1 MNKRTWRMLV
11 GAALIAVLT
20 GHAAGWLALP
30 LLPRL
35 EAWLYDARVRAT
47 APTPVDPRI
56 VIVDIDEKSL
66 REKDQGGEGR
76 WPWRR
81 DRLAQLVTDLFD
93 TYGVS
98 LVALDIILSERDEG
112 SDLEVLER
120 LAHEDL
126 KAQPGLAQALARL
139 RSSASPDQ
147 QLAQALT
154 KGPVVLGYAFHNDQP
169 AAHTRLP
176 PGLSAQD
183 LGLAALPAQSY
194 PGYAGLL
201 PTLQSQAV
209 AAGHLNPLRD
219 ADGITRRVPLLV
231 EHGGRYYPA
240 LSLAVLQAV
249 AGEPV
254 LNAVTARYGESD
266 LRVEHLRAG
275 PITVPVDGALNALV
289 PFRAT
294 ARSFHYVSAV
304 DVLQRRVA
312 VDALKGRIVLVG
324 TSAAGL
330 ADLVAT
336 PVGAS
341 FPGVEIHANLITGM
355 LDGRIAHAPAYAPG
369 TQVALVLA
377 LGLLMLWVGD
387 RLRPAPALAV
397 FALAGLATVGLNLA
411 LLTQW
416 QLMLPLAAPLAC
428 LASLFVFQTSFG
440 FLVESRGKRQIAALF
455 AHYVPPELVDRMA
468 QDPASFTMAPQERKL
483 TVLFADVR
491 DFTSISERLSPQDL
505 ADLINAYLTTMSEV
519 IRQQHQGTLDKYIGD
534 AVMAFWGA
542 PVDTPNHARD
552 AVRAACDMQRALAG
566 LNATC
571 RARGWPMLRVGIGV
585 NTGRMRVG
593 DMGSKLRRAYTV
605 MGDAVNLAS
614 RLEGLTKAYGVEI
627 LIGQDTRDA
636 LDGWTC
642 REVDRVRVKGK
653 DQAVAIFEPL
663 GPSDDIDPEQQ
674 AQLAQWHQVL
684 AAYRSR
690 DWTRALDLLAP
701 LTQVCPERLLY
712 AVYDQRLRAFRDS
725 PPPADWDGTTRV
737 GV

>member
-1 MNKRTWRMLV
+1 MNKRAWRMWV
-11 GAALIAVLT
+11 GATLTALFT
-20 GHAAGWLALP
+20 SYAAGWLALP

-35 EAWLYDARVRAT
+35 EAWLYDARVRAV
-47 APTPVDPRI
+47 APTTLDPRI

-81 DRLAQLVTDLFD
+81 DRLAQLVTELFD
-93 TYGVS
+93 TYGAS
-98 LVALDIILSERDEG
+98 LVALDIILSERDEA
-112 SDLEVLER
+112 SV
-120 LAHEDL
+120 A
-126 KAQPGLAQALARL
+126 PL
-139 RSSASPDQ
+139 RSSLSPDQ

-169 AAHTRLP
+169 AAYTRLP
-176 PGLSAQD
+176 PGLSARD
-183 LGLAALPAQSY
+183 WGLEALPAQSY

-201 PTLQSQAV
+201 PLLQAQAV

-231 EHGGRYYPA
+231 EHSGRYYPA
-240 LSLAVLQAV
+240 LALAVLQAV
-249 AGEPV
+249 ADEPQ
-254 LNAVTARYGESD
+254 LGAVTARYGPSD
-266 LRVEHLRAG
+266 LRVEYLRAG
-275 PITVPVDGALNALV
+275 PITVPVDTALNALV
-289 PFRAT
+289 PFHAA
-294 ARSFHYVSAV
+294 ARSFAYVPAV
-304 DVLQRRVA
+304 DVLQKRVA

-330 ADLVAT
+330 AELVAT

-341 FPGVEIHANLITGM
+341 FPGVEVHANLITGM

-369 TQVALVLA
+369 AQAALVLA

-387 RLRPAPALAV
+387 RLRPAPTVAM
-397 FALAGLATVGLNLA
+397 FTLAGLAVLGLNLM
-411 LLTQW
+411 LLKQW

-428 LASLFVFQTSFG
+428 LASLFVFQMSYG
-440 FLVESRGKRQIAALF
+440 FLAESRGKRQIAALF
-455 AHYVPPELVDRMA
+455 AHYVPPELVERMA
-468 QDPASFTMAPQERKL
+468 QDPASFTMAPQERTL

-505 ADLINAYLTTMSEV
+505 AELINVYLTTMSEV
-519 IRQQHQGTLDKYIGD
+519 IRQKHQGTLDKYIGD

-542 PVDTPNHARD
+542 PVDTPHHARD
-552 AVRAACDMQRALAG
+552 AVRAACDMQRALVH

-571 RARGWPMLRVGIGV
+571 RARGWPLLRVGIGI

-605 MGDAVNLAS
+605 MGDAVNLGS
-614 RLEGLTKAYGVEI
+614 RLEGLTKTYGANI
-627 LIGQDTRDA
+627 LIGPATREA
-636 LDGWTC
+636 LEGWTC
-642 REVDRVRVKGK
+642 REVDHVRVKGK
-653 DQAVAIFEPL
+653 DEAVAIFEPW
-663 GPSDDIDPEQQ
+663 GPSDQISPERQ
-674 AQLAQWHQVL
+674 AELAQWQAVL

-701 LTQVCPERLLY
+701 LIQADPECTLF
-712 AVYDQRLRAFRDS
+712 AVYDQRLRALRDT
-725 PPPADWDGTTRV
+725 PPPADWNGVTRV
-737 GV
+737 IA

>member
-1 MNKRTWRMLV
+1 MLV
-11 GAALIAVLT
+11 GAALIALFT
-20 GHAAGWLALP
+20 GHAAGWLTLP

-35 EAWLYDARVRAT
+35 EAWLYDARVNAT
-47 APTPVDPRI
+47 APTAVDTRI

-93 TYGVS
+93 TYGAS
-98 LVALDIILSERDEG
+98 LVALDIILSERDEPPE
-112 SDLEVLER
+112 LEALER
-120 LAHEDL
+120 LAREHL
-126 KAQPGLAQALARL
+126 KAQPGLEQALARL
-139 RSSASPDQ
+139 RPSVSPDQ
-147 QLAQALT
+147 QLAQAMT
-154 KGPVVLGYAFHNDQP
+154 KGPVVLGYAFHNHQP
-169 AAHTRLP
+169 AAHSRLP

-183 LGLAALPAQSY
+183 WGLTALPAQSY

-240 LSLAVLQAV
+240 LSLAVLQAI

-254 LNAVTARYGESD
+254 LNAVTARYGETD
-266 LRVEHLRAG
+266 QRIEYVRAG

-294 ARSFHYVSAV
+294 ARSFNYVSAV

-312 VDALKGRIVLVG
+312 GDALKGRIVLVG

-336 PVGAS
+336 PVGPS
-341 FPGVEIHANLITGM
+341 FPGVEVHANLITGM
-355 LDGRIAHAPAYAPG
+355 LDGRVAHAPAYAPG
-369 TQVALVLA
+369 TQVAMVLA

-397 FALAGLATVGLNLA
+397 FALTGLAAVGLNLV

-428 LASLFVFQTSFG
+428 LASLFVFQMSFG

-455 AHYVPPELVDRMA
+455 AHYVPPELVDHMA
-468 QDPASFTMAPQERKL
+468 QDPASFTMAPQEREL

-491 DFTSISERLSPQDL
+491 DFTSIAERLSPHDL
-505 ADLINAYLTTMSEV
+505 AELINAYLTTMSEV
-519 IRQQHQGTLDKYIGD
+519 IRHQHQGTLDKYIGD

-542 PVDTPNHARD
+542 PVNTPHHARD
-552 AVRAACDMQRALAG
+552 AVQAACDMQRALEG
-566 LNATC
+566 LNSTC
-571 RARGWPMLRVGIGV
+571 RARGWPTLRVGIGV

-605 MGDAVNLAS
+605 MGDAVNLGS
-614 RLEGLTKAYGVEI
+614 RLEGLTKAYGVDVLVGEA
-627 LIGQDTRDA
+627 TCER

-642 REVDRVRVKGK
+642 REIDRVRVKGK
-653 DQAVAIFEPL
+653 EQLVAIFEPL
-663 GPSDDIDPEQQ
+663 GPTQDITPGQHAE
-674 AQLAQWHQVL
+674 LAQWHAVL
-684 AAYRSR
+684 AAYRAR
-690 DWTRALDLLAP
+690 LWDQALDLLAP
-701 LTQVCPERLLY
+701 LAREHSQRTLY
-712 AVYDQRLRAFRDS
+712 TVYEQRLRALRDS
-725 PPPADWDGTTRV
+725 PPPLDWDGSTRV